1 MAISSHKR
9 RQNLSGD
16 ELDRISSDFDSNR
29 HRRPLSAEERHEVL
43 PGFEHVNR
51 YWDTHAQRVAAKI
64 QPGEYYVT
72 QSNQVIVTVLGSC
85 VSACIRDTVT
95 GIGGMNH
102 FMLPDGDK
110 ASLSVHPS
118 DPSAATRYGNVA
130 MEHLI
135 NSILSHGGLRGQLE
149 VKILGGGQVIKG
161 MTDVGKRNI
170 EFVREYIEEESI
182 KLLGEDVG
190 GKLPRKV
197 YYHPK
202 SGIVRCK
209 HLKKTA
215 NDTLYVRENSYHDE
229 INVAPVGG
237 DIELF

>member
-1 MAISSHKR
+1 MAIAQHKR
-9 RQNLSGD
+9 RQHLSNEDLG
-16 ELDRISSDFDSNR
+16 RVSGDFDSNR
-29 HRRPLSAEERHEVL
+29 HRRPLSLEERDEVL

-51 YWDTHAQRVAAKI
+51 YWDTLTGRVAAKI

-72 QSNQVIVTVLGSC
+72 HSNQVIVTVLGSC

-135 NSILSHGGLRGQLE
+135 NSILTNGGLRGQLE
-149 VKILGGGQVIKG
+149 VKILGGGQVIRG
-161 MTDVGKRNI
+161 MTDVGERNI
-170 EFVREYIEEESI
+170 SFVREYIEEEQI
-182 KLLGEDVG
+182 TLLGEDVG
-190 GKLPRKV
+190 GTLPRKV

-202 SGIVRCK
+202 TGIVRCK
-209 HLKKTA
+209 HLKTIP
-215 NDTLYVRENSYHDE
+215 NDTLFVRETSYHDE

-237 DIELF
+237 DVELF

>member
-9 RQNLSGD
+9 RQHLSTE
-16 ELDRISSDFDSNR
+16 ELDRVSGNFDSNR
-29 HRRPLSAEERHEVL
+29 HRRQLTAEERKEVL

-51 YWDTHAQRVAAKI
+51 YWDTHAERVAAKI

-72 QSNQVIVTVLGSC
+72 KSNQMIVTVLGSC

-102 FMLPDGDK
+102 FMLPDGDR
-110 ASLSVHPS
+110 ASTTVHPS

-135 NSILSHGGLRGQLE
+135 NSILTHGGLRGQLE
-149 VKILGGGQVIKG
+149 IKILGGGQVIKG

-190 GKLPRKV
+190 GTLPRKV

-202 SGIVRCK
+202 TGIVRCK

-215 NDTLYVRENSYHDE
+215 NDTLFVRENSYHDE
-229 INVAPVGG
+229 INVTPVGG
-237 DIELF
+237 DVELF